1 MVERTLALR
10 QHVCVRGNEA
20 EDASLSLPRLTSACV
35 MVNVELKDTS
45 QGLPG
50 FLQGLACGIVNC
62 GEGTCRGSNTTA
74 LGFECNCSPG
84 WKQIPLVS
92 FAIPSCVLP
101 NCTVDFQC
109 GSGAPPISFPPPPA
123 DNSTSPCN
131 SVFCGNGKCVVNGTS
146 YYCQCDQGYS
156 NLFGKS
162 TDACFE
168 QCYFGADCKDLGLG
182 PAPPPSTSSG
192 TPKTGTEEHQD
203 DTKGKNGASNIM
215 KNFQALV
222 IVTIA
227 LVFIT

>member
-1 MVERTLALR
+1 MGSCILTI
-10 QHVCVRGNEA
+10 
-20 EDASLSLPRLTSACV
+20 SLQSTFKLVLLLLCFSYTNIVPTS
-35 MVNVELKDTS
+35 S

-74 LGFECNCSPG
+74 LGFECDCSPG

-182 PAPPPSTSSG
+182 PAPPPSTSSAG
-192 TPKTGTEEHQD
+192 TPKTGTEEHRD

-222 IVTIA
+222 IATIA